1 MRTIVTEGA
10 VRAAARRGGA
20 VRVGPEDAVAPSARR
35 LAERLGVV
43 IERADAPGAVVP
55 DARVV
60 ALGADHGGYLLK
72 EELKAFLAGLG
83 YAVRD
88 VGCHSTE
95 PVDYPDYA
103 RAVALEVARGAAWR
117 GIMVDGAG
125 IGSAMVANKVPG
137 VRASLCYDVSSA
149 RNAREHND
157 ANVLTLGAGLVGT
170 VLARQVVE
178 TWLGTA
184 FAGGRHARRVEK
196 INALDAGKVL
206 SGIDFRT
213 VAR

>member
-1 MRTIVTEGA
+1 MRTIVTEEA
-10 VRAAARRGGA
+10 VRAAARRGR
-20 VRVGPEDAVAPSARR
+20 VLRVGPGDAVGAAARR
-35 LAERLGVV
+35 LADQLGVA
-43 IERADAPGAVVP
+43 IITGDPAPAAP

-60 ALGADHGGYLLK
+60 VLGADHGGFALK
-72 EELKAFLAGLG
+72 EELKTFLAERG
-83 YAVRD
+83 YATRD

-95 PVDYPDYA
+95 AVDYPDYA

-157 ANVLTLGAGLVGT
+157 ANVLTLGAGLIGAG
-170 VLARQVVE
+170 LARQIVE
-178 TWLGTA
+178 TWLATA
-184 FAGGRHARRVEK
+184 FAGGRHARRVSK
-196 INALDAGKVL
+196 INALDAGKML
-206 SGIDFRT
+206 PGIDFESVPR
-213 VAR
+213 

>member
-1 MRTIVTEGA
+1 MRTIVTEEA
-10 VRAAARRGGA
+10 VRAAARRDR
-20 VRVGPEDAVAPSARR
+20 VIRVGPEDAVSAAARR
-35 LAERLGVV
+35 LAERLGVA
-43 IERADAPGAVVP
+43 IESVDPAPPAP
-55 DARVV
+55 DARVIV
-60 ALGADHGGYLLK
+60 LGADHGGYALK
-72 EELKAFLAGLG
+72 EELKEFVAGLG

-125 IGSAMVANKVPG
+125 IGSSMAANKVPG

-157 ANVLTLGAGLVGT
+157 ANVLTLGAGLIGSA
-170 VLARQVVE
+170 LARQIVE
-178 TWLGTA
+178 TWLTTP
-184 FAGGRHARRVEK
+184 FAGGRHARRVGK
-196 INALDAGKVL
+196 INAMDAGKPL
-206 SGIDFRT
+206 PSIDFPSTLR
-213 VAR
+213 